1 MDKLVCNLFHL
12 KYIAVLSQH
21 HDILRYL
28 IFTILSL
35 KKMCRRCW
43 CKCFQFF
50 ADVNPATVTLQ
61 ITVLYQ
67 ATTSCQLYISLKSFT
82 TYITSRCDNVWDA
95 NWGFGSRSTQGL
107 SNGQGCAALLANQI
121 VETCVSPSGYIPGNV
136 ELGRKKRQTGLLS
149 PSVTI
154 TIPNV
159 P

>member
-1 MDKLVCNLFHL
+1 
-12 KYIAVLSQH
+12 
-21 HDILRYL
+21 
-28 IFTILSL
+28 
-35 KKMCRRCW
+35 MCRGCS
-43 CKCFQFF
+43 CKCFQYF
-50 ADVNPATVTLQ
+50 ADINPATVNLQ

-67 ATTSCQLYISLKSFT
+67 ATTSCTVYISLKSFT

-95 NWGFGSRSTQGL
+95 NWGFGSRFTQGL

-121 VETCVSPSGYIPGNV
+121 VETCVSPSGYLPGNV